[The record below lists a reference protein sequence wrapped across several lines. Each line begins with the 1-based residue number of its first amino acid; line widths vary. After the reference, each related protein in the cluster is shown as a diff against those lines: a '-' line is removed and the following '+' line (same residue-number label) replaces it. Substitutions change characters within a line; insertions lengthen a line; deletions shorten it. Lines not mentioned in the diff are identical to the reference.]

1 MSREARMKVA
11 VLSIVA
17 LAVIVGASCAG
28 QSPVHRFRAYD
39 YETPGD
45 LAPGDIVMLD
55 IYVQVEG
62 EDWVK
67 MADDVSWT
75 DVASDFFWPPMTE
88 AALGL
93 PAGGAQ
99 ARFRGDLV
107 AVVGGEVY
115 EVSCVTAWASYTPA
129 GFSCQSMDS

>member
-1 MSREARMKVA
+1 MKVA

-28 QSPVHRFRAYD
+28 QSPVHRFHAFD
-39 YETPGD
+39 FTPPAVLFPD
-45 LAPGDIVMLD
+45 DIVMLD

-67 MADDVSWT
+67 MADDVAWT
-75 DVASDFFWPPMTE
+75 DVTQDFFWPPMGQ
-88 AALGL
+88 AALPL
-93 PAGGAQ
+93 PADKKQ

-107 AVVGGEVY
+107 AVVAGEVY
-115 EVSCVTAWASYTPA
+115 EVSCVTAWRSYTPA
-129 GFSCQSMDS
+129 GFSCQSMDG